1 MRWKQQ
7 EIEVNKMKCGHPD
20 LAVIFFYDM
29 HGDMQIY
36 CVGCLLEKS
45 GLKPVKVMPKE
56 TVKRLMTQARRQRKG
71 LNIMSEELV

>member
-1 MRWKQQ
+1 MSWKEK
-7 EIEVNKMKCGHPD
+7 EIEVKRMGCGHPD
-20 LAVIFFYDM
+20 LAVMYFHDM
-29 HGDMQIY
+29 HGDIQIY

-56 TVKRLMTQARRQRKG
+56 TFKRLMKQARRQRKG